1 MAFEMNRR
9 QFLGGGVAAA
19 AGAATLITGEA
30 VAESAAAPEVK
41 YQNGRSPWPICL
53 DTATIRPSS
62 LRDKVRIAAEAGYD
76 AIEPWEGELRDF
88 EQEGGNLEDLGKEIH
103 ELGLF
108 VPSVIGLWNGISDQ
122 EEHWEENLEATRE
135 RLRMVSAIRSQHV
148 QVVPRRHELDPF
160 AAAQQYRRLIDMSLN
175 DYNVSPALVFVS
187 FLPSCRR
194 MSQAT
199 AIAMDADHP
208 QAKIIPDIFHMYVT
222 DSGFEGLRHLQGDFI
237 AIYQFNDV
245 PADPPKDQ
253 LEDKHRV
260 YPGDGMI
267 DLGKG
272 LRDLKAINFKGCVS
286 LELYNPEYWQEDH
299 LEVAKIG
306 LEKTLEVIEKAF
318 A

>member
-1 MAFEMNRR
+1 MTIDMNRR
-9 QFLGGGVAAA
+9 QFLGAGAAA
-19 AGAATLITGEA
+19 AGLAALPGA
-30 VAESAAAPEVK
+30 VAQAETAPAVERPH
-41 YQNGRSPWPICL
+41 QNGRSPWPICL

-62 LRDKVRIAAEAGYD
+62 LRDKVRIAAETGYD
-76 AIEPWEGELRDF
+76 AIEPWEGELREF

-103 ELGLF
+103 DLGLF

-148 QVVPRRHELDPF
+148 QVVPRRHEMDPF
-160 AAAQQYRRLIDMSLN
+160 AAAGQYRRLIEMGLN

-208 QAKIIPDIFHMYVT
+208 SAKIIPDIFHMYVT
-222 DSGFEGLRHLQGDFI
+222 DSGFEGLRHIQGDFI

-245 PADPPKDQ
+245 PDSPAKEE

-267 DLGKG
+267 DLEKN
-272 LRDLKAINFKGCVS
+272 LRDLHAIGFRDCVS
-286 LELYNPEYWQEDH
+286 LELYNPDYWAQDH
-299 LEVAKIG
+299 REVAKIG
-306 LEKTLEVIEKAF
+306 LEKTLEVIERAF